1 MKIGILSMQR
11 IVNYGSFL
19 QAYGLKKTVEKLGH
33 EVEFVDYTIEPCLVK
48 KPQQTT
54 NILKKSK
61 KVCKE
66 LCKGVLKSGRV
77 LFLKRKWETFEKFE
91 SDYENKYLPIL
102 GITEKRNI
110 SPEVD
115 CLIIGSDEVFNCLQ
129 TNKNVGYSRELFG
142 INCNAKEIISYAASF
157 GNATLEGLKKYR
169 VDQEIAEGLKKFES
183 ISVRD
188 QNSQDIV
195 KELTARIADMH
206 LDPVL
211 IYDFKEIDSIKTD
224 YNYAEKYMVVYAYP
238 GRINKKEGKKIR
250 EFARKKKCR
259 LIGISGSFWFCDDSV
274 FPSPFEVL
282 RLFRGAE
289 YRVTDTFHGSVFS
302 IKYNKQFA
310 VFVRDGEELKYG
322 NSQKITDLL
331 DKFKLQDRIIS
342 SDSVLEEVIDQPID
356 YNRVNDKIIMEKQR
370 TNEYLEKLLKE

>member
-66 LCKGVLKSGRV
+66 LCKSVLKSGRV

-91 SDYENKYLPIL
+91 SDYENKYLQIL

-129 TNKNVGYSRELFG
+129 TNENVGYSRELFG
-142 INCNAKEIISYAASF
+142 INSNAKKIISYAASF
-157 GNATLEGLKKYR
+157 GNATLEGLKKYQ
-169 VDQEIAEGLKKFES
+169 VNQEIAEGLKKFEA

-188 QNSQDIV
+188 QNSYEIIDALLGKKSEI
-195 KELTARIADMH
+195 H

-211 IYDFKEIDSIKTD
+211 IYDYKEINDIKV
-224 YNYAEKYMVVYAYP
+224 NYKYEKYIIVYAYP
-238 GRINKKEGKKIR
+238 GRISMSEGKEIR
-250 EFARKKKCR
+250 KFAKRKKCR
-259 LIGISGSFWFCDDSV
+259 LIGISGSFWFCDDSI

-282 RLFRGAE
+282 QLFKNAE
-289 YRVTDTFHGSVFS
+289 YIVTDTFHGSVFS

-322 NSQKITDLL
+322 NSQKLIDLL
-331 DKFKLQDRIIS
+331 EKFELKDR
-342 SDSVLEEVIDQPID
+342 VIDQDNVIEKVMD
-356 YNRVNDKIIMEKQR
+356 KSINYDKINQKIESEKVR
-370 TNEYLEKLLKE
+370 TYDYFQKVL